1 MSAPPAMEGAAAGR
15 GQAAHIA
22 NQALP
27 HALLIRD
34 GRLAK
39 PECILFASLALR
51 RRLSLCGKREET
63 ERKGDHGK
71 LCHQELQ
78 DWLREGGKP

>member
-1 MSAPPAMEGAAAGR
+1 MEGAAAGR

-22 NQALP
+22 DQALP

-34 GRLAK
+34 GYLAK
-39 PECILFASLALR
+39 PECILFASLALC
-51 RRLSLCGKREET
+51 RRLSLCGKSEET

-71 LCHQELQ
+71 RCHRK
-78 DWLREGGKP
+78 LRD

>member
-1 MSAPPAMEGAAAGR
+1 MEGAAAGR

-22 NQALP
+22 DQALP

-39 PECILFASLALR
+39 PECILFARLALR
-51 RRLSLCGKREET
+51 RRWLSLCRKGEET
-63 ERKGDHGK
+63 ERKGNQSK
-71 LCHQELQ
+71 LCHQGLR
-78 DWLREGGKP
+78 DWLSEGGKP

>member
-1 MSAPPAMEGAAAGR
+1 MEGAAAGR

-22 NQALP
+22 DQTLP

-34 GRLAK
+34 SLLAK
-39 PECILFASLALR
+39 PECILLASLTLR

-71 LCHQELQ
+71 LYHRK
-78 DWLREGGKP
+78 LRD